1 MVPYP
6 KIYYRP
12 LCNAARL
19 GTVFFK
25 QNLQKPGHPEKIP
38 QQVEKLFYFN
48 IFNQNLQN
56 SGAYGGTLKK
66 YLNKSKHFCCGK
78 ARDIL
83 LS

>member
-25 QNLQKPGHPEKIP
+25 QNLQKPGHPEK
-38 QQVEKLFYFN
+38 
-48 IFNQNLQN
+48 
-56 SGAYGGTLKK
+56 K
-66 YLNKSKHFCCGK
+66 YLNKSKYFF
-78 ARDIL
+78 IL
-83 LS
+83 IFSTEIYKIPGRMEAW